1 MKCFSGHIPATLS
14 YSQAAI
20 LLTLGLQCKTV
31 DDIAQDLGLPAS
43 QILALFSK
51 SIRKLH
57 AHLHAG
63 KQAQI
68 ARKLPARKELKAT
81 TSLLKPYAVGVDE
94 DLEEGAAEIQ
104 KEYENYKAQAL
115 SEKELGNLEQY
126 AIKGTAEDVAKAATG
141 AELTPGGL
149 ISVKVSS
156 KDTKEKKKKGRKQRD
171 ETAGDSKKTKKKKSK
186 R

>member
-1 MKCFSGHIPATLS
+1 M
-14 YSQAAI
+14 
-20 LLTLGLQCKTV
+20 
-31 DDIAQDLGLPAS
+31 
-43 QILALFSK
+43 
-51 SIRKLH
+51 
-57 AHLHAG
+57 
-63 KQAQI
+63 
-68 ARKLPARKELKAT
+68 
-81 TSLLKPYAVGVDE
+81 LKPYAVGVDE

-126 AIKGTAEDVAKAATG
+126 AIKGTAEDVAMAATG